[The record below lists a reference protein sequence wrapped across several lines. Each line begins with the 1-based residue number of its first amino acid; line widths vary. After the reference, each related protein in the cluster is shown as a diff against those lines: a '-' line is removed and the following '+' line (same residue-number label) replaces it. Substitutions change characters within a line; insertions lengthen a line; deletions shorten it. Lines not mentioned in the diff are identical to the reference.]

1 MAAASNG
8 HYAVVKELIHLGSD
22 VNTLEKKVFCRL
34 LMFT

>member
-22 VNTLEKKVFCRL
+22 VNTLEKKVH
-34 LMFT
+34 M